1 MSNGG
6 KRLQQQD
13 RRQPQR
19 RPRRKAKP
27 PLLLIFAAI
36 AVVLALAVLIWAL
49 TRGGAAPSE
58 PGDTSVSSAQPVQST
73 PPGGD
78 EEPPAPTGLSFP
90 YALENGGLT
99 VGSLFQSTIF
109 NPDCGGA
116 SGEDIASLEFTNSS
130 GRYLVRCEFTAVT
143 VDGAE
148 YHFLA
153 RDIPAGQTVDAFE
166 TSNASLDSNVKWA
179 SITCTADF
187 EDAVYTPAGLDIRV
201 EDTQVTL
208 TNNGSESLT
217 NYVVHCHCSLDG
229 NYFGGTTYSYPIETL
244 AAGET
249 ITVSAD
255 DCYLG
260 EAAVVRVVP
269 ADAG

>member
-19 RPRRKAKP
+19 KPRRKAKP
-27 PLLLIFAAI
+27 PLLLIFAAV
-36 AVVLALAVLIWAL
+36 AVVLALAILIWAL
-49 TRGGAAPSE
+49 TRGGSPSK
-58 PGDTSVSSAQPVQST
+58 PGDTSVSSAQPVQSGT
-73 PPGGD
+73 PGGE
-78 EEPPAPTGLSFP
+78 EEPPEPAGLSFP
-90 YALENGGLT
+90 YALEDGALT
-99 VGSLFQSTIF
+99 VSSLFQSTIF
-109 NPDCGGA
+109 NPDCGGT
-116 SGEDIASLEFTNSS
+116 SGENIASLEFTNSS

-153 RDIPAGQTVDAFE
+153 LDVPAGQTVDAFE
-166 TSNASLDSNVKWA
+166 TSNASLASNVEWER
-179 SITCTADF
+179 ITCTADF
-187 EDAVYTPAGLDIRV
+187 EDAVYLPAGLDIRV
-201 EDTQVTL
+201 EETQVTL
-208 TNNGSESLT
+208 TNNGSEDLN

-260 EAAVVRVVP
+260 EAAVVRVAP